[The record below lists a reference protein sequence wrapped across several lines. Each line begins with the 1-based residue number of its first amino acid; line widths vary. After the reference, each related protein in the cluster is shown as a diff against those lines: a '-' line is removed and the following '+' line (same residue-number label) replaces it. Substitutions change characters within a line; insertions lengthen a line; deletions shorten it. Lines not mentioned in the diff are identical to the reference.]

1 VTGYDFGKT
10 GDSQMGANRK
20 PRLAAPAASVSQW
33 IGRLAA
39 TVGSPA
45 FEQAL
50 RQAVH
55 GLSGADDCAVSTDA
69 APAGPELQYAP
80 GQVSLHLR
88 ENGRTITLSA
98 FRRGE
103 GGGFNEAELKRLSRS
118 ADLLMAFVVRH
129 NELNPP
135 APRPAH
141 GLSVEQA
148 TGLVRALGAN
158 LPRRE
163 LEVCARI
170 LRGLTMEAVA
180 LDLGI
185 GVSSAITY
193 KRRAYARL
201 GISGTAELFA
211 RCLGAER

>member
-1 VTGYDFGKT
+1 
-10 GDSQMGANRK
+10 MGANRK

-33 IGRLAA
+33 IGKLAA

-50 RQAVH
+50 RQAVR
-55 GLSGADDCAVSTDA
+55 GLSGADDCAVMTDTSPA
-69 APAGPELQYAP
+69 AGPEFQYAP

-129 NELNPP
+129 SELNPP
-135 APRPAH
+135 APRPAQRPAP

-148 TGLVRALGAN
+148 TTLVRALGAN

-201 GISGTAELFA
+201 GITGTAELFA
-211 RCLGAER
+211 RCLEAER

>member
-1 VTGYDFGKT
+1 MIAPTR

-33 IGRLAA
+33 IGKLAA

-50 RQAVH
+50 RQAVR
-55 GLSGADDCAVSTDA
+55 GLSGADDCAVSTDPTPA
-69 APAGPELQYAP
+69 AGTFQYAP
-80 GQVSLHLR
+80 GQVSLHLH

-103 GGGFNEAELKRLSRS
+103 GSGFNDAELKRLSRS

-129 NELNPP
+129 NELNPS
-135 APRPAH
+135 APRPAQ
-141 GLSVEQA
+141 GLSLDQA
-148 TGLVRALGAN
+148 TSLVRALGAN

-170 LRGLTMEAVA
+170 LRGQTMEAVA

-185 GVSSAITY
+185 SVNSAITY

-201 GISGTAELFA
+201 GITGTADLFA

>member
-1 VTGYDFGKT
+1 
-10 GDSQMGANRK
+10 MGANRK

-50 RQAVH
+50 RQAVR
-55 GLSGADDCAVSTDA
+55 GLSGADDCAVLTNA
-69 APAGPELQYAP
+69 APAAGPEFQYAP

-103 GGGFNEAELKRLSRS
+103 GSGFNEAELKRLSRS

-129 NELNPP
+129 NELNPL
-135 APRPAH
+135 APRAAQ
-141 GLSVEQA
+141 GLSVGQA
-148 TGLVRALGAN
+148 TALVRTLGAN

-170 LRGLTMEAVA
+170 LRGQTMEAVA

-193 KRRAYARL
+193 KRRAYTRL
-201 GISGTAELFA
+201 GITGTAELFA
-211 RCLGAER
+211 RCLGAERPPAHP

>member
-1 VTGYDFGKT
+1 
-10 GDSQMGANRK
+10 MGANRK

-50 RQAVH
+50 RQAVR

-69 APAGPELQYAP
+69 APSAGPEFQYAP

-88 ENGRTITLSA
+88 DNDRTITLSA
-98 FRRGE
+98 FRRGA
-103 GGGFNEAELKRLSRS
+103 GSGFNEAELKRLSRS

-129 NELNPP
+129 AELNPP
-135 APRPAH
+135 AARPAQ
-141 GLSVEQA
+141 GLSPEQA
-148 TGLVRALGAN
+148 VALVRALGAN

-163 LEVCARI
+163 IEVCARI

-185 GVSSAITY
+185 GVNSAITY

-201 GISGTAELFA
+201 GITGTAELFA
-211 RCLGAER
+211 RCLGAERPPAQP